1 MPDVVARGVRF
12 NVIRMGQGEPVLVLV
27 HGLIMDSHASYYMS
41 VAPALAKH
49 ASVILY
55 DLRGH
60 GRSEQPPSGYTTDDM
75 VADLAA
81 ILEAVDLREH
91 PVVIVG
97 NSFGGHIALRFAVEH
112 PARVRALV
120 LLEAQS
126 GVAEFGQEMA
136 KLLAVEGVERD
147 RKANEIFGRWLSLH
161 AARRQLVDDP
171 AAIGAHD
178 ARRAATI
185 ENVRQIKR
193 RRRSPGVTTAEGLG
207 NATTL
212 VADLARAPAVTDEAI
227 AGLRCP
233 VLAIYGE
240 DSELREDA
248 ERFRRLLPGMELKL
262 VPGMGHTI
270 LLEATP
276 QVRDAILD
284 WLQRVVP

>member
-12 NVIRMGQGEPVLVLV
+12 NVIRMGQGEPILVLV

-60 GRSEQPPSGYTTDDM
+60 GRSEQPPSGYTTGDM

-81 ILEAVDLREH
+81 LLEALDLREQ
-91 PVVIVG
+91 PVVVVG

-112 PARVRALV
+112 PGRVRALV

-136 KLLAVEGVERD
+136 KVLAVDGAERD
-147 RKANEIFGRWLSLH
+147 RKANEIFGRWLTLH

-171 AAIGAHD
+171 AVNGAHE

-185 ENVRQIKR
+185 ENVRQIQR

-212 VADLARAPAVTDEAI
+212 VADLARAPAVPDEAI

-276 QVRDAILD
+276 QVRDAILG
-284 WLQRVVP
+284 WLARVVP